1 MRKPFQ
7 NATRHIGLSGLC
19 ALKGLAASNFLQ
31 TSWAWPWMVGA
42 HSAAGR
48 NVGDMLTSSG
58 GISALT
64 ET

>member
-31 TSWAWPWMVGA
+31 TSWGWPLMAYKVDFLKCFKD
-42 HSAAGR
+42 R
-48 NVGDMLTSSG
+48 NGKMFL
-58 GISALT
+58 
-64 ET
+64 